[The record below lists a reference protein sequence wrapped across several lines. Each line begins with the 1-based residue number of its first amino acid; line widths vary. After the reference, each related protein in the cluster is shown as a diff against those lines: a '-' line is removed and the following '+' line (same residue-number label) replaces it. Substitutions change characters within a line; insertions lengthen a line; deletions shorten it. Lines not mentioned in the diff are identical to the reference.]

1 MAAETQSW
9 QASLLKS
16 SELKGADEVTM
27 TNEEPKMEDHEEDI
41 DDKVRNLL
49 ILVISWAREPKVCS
63 ATASIIC

>member
-27 TNEEPKMEDHEEDI
+27 TNEEPKMKDHEEDI
-41 DDKVRNLL
+41 DDMVRNLL
-49 ILVISWAREPKVCS
+49 MLVIS
-63 ATASIIC
+63 